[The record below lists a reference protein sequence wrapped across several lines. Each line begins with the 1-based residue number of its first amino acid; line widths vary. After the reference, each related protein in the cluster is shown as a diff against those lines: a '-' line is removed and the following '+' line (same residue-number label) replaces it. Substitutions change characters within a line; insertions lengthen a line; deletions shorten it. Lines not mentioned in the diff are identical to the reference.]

1 MNIVHVELKY
11 QLYHVNNICV
21 CSLVGVRMKSPMQ
34 NSLEDLGCVLK
45 ILFGDVSGDSAV
57 RIPCLPRRA

>member
-1 MNIVHVELKY
+1 MNIVNVDLKY

-21 CSLVGVRMKSPMQ
+21 CPLLGVRMKSPMQ

-45 ILFGDVSGDSAV
+45 ILFGDFPGGSAV
-57 RIPCLPRRA
+57 RILCFP